1 MEAHPVLSSMA
12 VCPDMGHAVREG
24 DVDEGEA
31 RARKQGRRGVGG
43 AARLDHDPGK
53 RVRHVAEGV
62 E

>member
-1 MEAHPVLSSMA
+1 
-12 VCPDMGHAVREG
+12 MGHAVREG